1 MQEWFNIHKSIIV
14 ISILTKKDKTHTV
27 GGFFTVW
34 ATREAH
40 MIISLEEKTFDKIQY
55 PFTLKILNKVG
66 LERPYLNIKKLYIQI
81 YHQYHTQQWKAK
93 SFSLRSWTRQEYQ
106 FFPLLF
112 NIALEDLAKA
122 IRPPKKKKKKD

>member
-1 MQEWFNIHKSIIV
+1 MQEWFNIHESIIV
-14 ISILTKKDKTHTV
+14 ISILTKKDKIHTV

-66 LERPYLNIKKLYIQI
+66 LERPYLNIKKPYIQI
-81 YHQYHTQQWKAK
+81 YHQYHTQQRKAK
-93 SFSLRSWTRQEYQ
+93 IFFSKIMNKTRIPVLSTFIQHSIGRLSKGNQ
-106 FFPLLF
+106 TT
-112 NIALEDLAKA
+112 
-122 IRPPKKKKKKD
+122 KKKKKD